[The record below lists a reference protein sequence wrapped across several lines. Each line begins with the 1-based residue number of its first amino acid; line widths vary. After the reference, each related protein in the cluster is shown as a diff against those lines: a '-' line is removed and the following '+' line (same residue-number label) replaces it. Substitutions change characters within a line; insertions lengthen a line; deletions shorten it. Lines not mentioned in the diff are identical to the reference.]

1 MATDVS
7 VAELFFLGDVRGLV
21 VRLIL
26 GCRLRHDWI
35 KADAVDGLTLKL
47 HPDRFDLGLVSR
59 PVVGIAKGV
68 FDRLPVG
75 AIEHHG
81 ADVAFKVQN
90 VFFLRVFSFTDLFP
104 LDVRDHRDAGLVLYV
119 GTFEVLAW
127 ESFIC
132 AHFEISYESMDMLRF
147 VFVFSLITV
156 LLGAP
161 PLGTCVLC
169 ARRSPRA
176 PLSVLRRARSIARL
190 VWTASRDAGCSR

>member
-1 MATDVS
+1 MRYSNSRPLCGSCLVS
-7 VAELFFLGDVRGLV
+7 SWRPPGTLRLSAGLMVTISPILNLWEAIGSSTSADDGVAHWTFTAHLKLWGRSA
-21 VRLIL
+21 R
-26 GCRLRHDWI
+26 
-35 KADAVDGLTLKL
+35 LTLKL
-47 HPDRFDLGLVSR
+47 HPGRFDLDLVSR

-132 AHFEISYESMDMLRF
+132 AHFEISYESMHMLRF

-169 ARRSPRA
+169 AR
-176 PLSVLRRARSIARL
+176 
-190 VWTASRDAGCSR
+190 